1 MKGNGEHY
9 IPCPGN
15 TEETKL
21 TAPSAFFIN
30 KSKSDCY
37 IKHIFKCAD
46 GLEPNSKE
54 FQTFYCHW
62 GKQINVPPACLMN
75 KSKSDCY
82 MKHIV
87 KCADCLELMIETS
100 RIFQCM

>member
-1 MKGNGEHY
+1 MKGNGEY
-9 IPCPGN
+9 YVPCPGN

-21 TAPSAFFIN
+21 NAPSAVFMN

-54 FQTFYCHW
+54 FQTFHCH
-62 GKQINVPPACLMN
+62 
-75 KSKSDCY
+75 
-82 MKHIV
+82 
-87 KCADCLELMIETS
+87 
-100 RIFQCM
+100 